1 MLNRRS
7 TSFAMSSRIG
17 MNYDGP
23 VRGRTSGCR
32 AGAATLSR
40 GFFGRPVARDG
51 ETICDTKKDIEPKHP
66 HVSWIALRL
75 ESASEG
81 LKASRWPGS

>member
-17 MNYDGP
+17 MNYGGP
-23 VRGRTSGCR
+23 ERGRTGGCR
-32 AGAATLSR
+32 TGAATLSR
-40 GFFGRPVARDG
+40 GLFGRRVARDR
-51 ETICDTKKDIEPKHP
+51 ETICDMKKDIEPKHP

-75 ESASEG
+75 ESASEE